1 MVEGGGWNLADSV
14 IRCAR
19 FLDSKCPKMGRCRAA
34 KNGLGTSFARPSS
47 RFGEAQESWVRVADS
62 KLGQNQGATP
72 RRSPCSRGREPRP
85 RFRDSTRARGAKIA
99 PKIPTSWQ
107 EPDRIGA
114 QVGPRARAQIPCLR
128 SATRPKI
135 PRLWGE
141 LTFKNRAQD
150 SNFVARARQNRA
162 SSRGQIPCR
171 WRYRG
176 RFIALRAHGALARAA
191 ALAGAA
197 ARPAQPYRGGE
208 RNTNEIPHKIPHCL
222 ARFAS
227 RARPAARLRRALCWR
242 VRVAG
247 SPNSKCALKQRYD
260 KNRGVGIGR
269 GKPGKENAIAFVYEC
284 FLQQNSSFFLF
295 VVECRNEF
303 EFGSKKS

>member
-1 MVEGGGWNLADSV
+1 MPAQARVFGEHTRAGYALQIPSSDR
-14 IRCAR
+14 IRAQHH
-19 FLDSKCPKMGRCRAA
+19 A
-34 KNGLGTSFARPSS
+34 ARPARGGANRAQDSEIPQELEGQKSRAGFQLRGKSQTESGHKWDRERARRFHVCEAPRAPRFHDFGASS
-47 RFGEAQESWVRVADS
+47 RS
-62 KLGQNQGATP
+62 
-72 RRSPCSRGREPRP
+72 
-85 RFRDSTRARGAKIA
+85 KIA
-99 PKIPTSWQ
+99 PKIPRFHKSS
-107 EPDRIGA
+107 RG
-114 QVGPRARAQIPCLR
+114 
-128 SATRPKI
+128 
-135 PRLWGE
+135 
-141 LTFKNRAQD
+141 KNRAQD

-197 ARPAQPYRGGE
+197 ARPAQPYRVGE

-269 GKPGKENAIAFVYEC
+269 GKPGKENAIAFVCEC